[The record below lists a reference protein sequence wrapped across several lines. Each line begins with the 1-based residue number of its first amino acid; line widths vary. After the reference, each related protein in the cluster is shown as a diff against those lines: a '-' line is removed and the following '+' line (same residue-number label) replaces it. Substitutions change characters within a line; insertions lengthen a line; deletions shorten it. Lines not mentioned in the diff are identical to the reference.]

1 MSAVKDRAKQLIEQ
15 LPDEVVTEQIEDL
28 EDALEL
34 KKAIAEEGDRPGVL
48 LEELIAQPKTA
59 GKL

>member
-1 MSAVKDRAKQLIEQ
+1 MSTVKERAKQLIEQ
-15 LPDEVVTEQIEDL
+15 LPDEAVTELLEDL

-34 KKAIAEEGDRPGVL
+34 KKAIAEEGDRPGVP
-48 LEELIAQPKTA
+48 LEKLIEQLKIE